1 MRYDVIII
9 GGGSAGC
16 ALAARLSENP
26 AGSVLLLEAG
36 PDFADFEHWPAE
48 LTDGSSQ
55 VASTPG
61 GPYNWSYQAT
71 GTAEQARPM
80 QIARGRAMGGSG
92 AVNGQV
98 FLRGLPEDYDG
109 WAALGND
116 QWAYQ
121 QVLPYFR
128 RLESDANVP
137 DDFHGSDGP
146 IPVLRAPRE
155 SWHPFQQA
163 FVDTCVA
170 MGYPADADMNHPDS
184 GGVGAAPMNNPAGI
198 RMSCA
203 LAHLAAARHRLNLTI
218 RGNVTARRILF
229 DGRTAVG
236 VEAESGGEIFQVFGN
251 EIVVSCSGIASPRLL
266 MLSGIGP
273 AEHLRELDIPI
284 VQDLPGVGQNLR
296 DHPLVYVDTAL
307 QPDYVEPDFGG
318 SRIQTMLR
326 YTTAGSASR
335 NDMQVYVNN
344 VASGPSPLGS
354 GPNDDSSRPYDNP
367 SRPYDN
373 PSRPYDNPS
382 RPYDDSSRHSHNLPR
397 HSRESGNPEDRA
409 QRLILRMTC
418 ILQQAESAGVL
429 RLVSANPHD
438 KPHIDYRYL
447 RTEGDRRRLRE
458 AVRLCRQILA
468 QPAFASIVG
477 APVSPTA
484 AVSGDDD
491 ALDAWLLRNVFTTF
505 HTSGSCKMGPA
516 DDRTAV
522 VDQYCRVHGVN
533 NLRVVDISICPD
545 VVRANTN
552 ATAVMIGE
560 RAAAFFQ

>member
-1 MRYDVIII
+1 MAGVMRYDVIVI

-16 ALAARLSENP
+16 ALAARLSEDP
-26 AGSVLLLEAG
+26 SRSVLLLEAG
-36 PDFADFEHWPAE
+36 PDFVEFERLPAE
-48 LTDGSSQ
+48 LRDGYSQ
-55 VASTPG
+55 EASTPG
-61 GPYNWSYQAT
+61 GPYNWSYQAI

-80 QIARGRAMGGSG
+80 QIARGRVMGGSG

-109 WAALGND
+109 WAALGNAE
-116 QWAYQ
+116 WAYEKA
-121 QVLPYFR
+121 LPYFR
-128 RLESDANVP
+128 QLESDADVQ
-137 DDFHGSDGP
+137 DDFHGGNGP
-146 IPVLRAPRE
+146 VPVVRAPRE

-170 MGYPADADMNHPDS
+170 MGYPADGDMNHPES

-203 LAHLAAARHRLNLTI
+203 LAYLAAARHRLNLTI

-229 DGRTAVG
+229 DGQTAVG
-236 VEAESGGEIFQVFGN
+236 VEAESGGEIFQAFGN
-251 EIVVSCSGIASPRLL
+251 EIVVSCSGIASPQLL

-273 AEHLRELDIPI
+273 ADRLRELGIPVI
-284 VQDLPGVGQNLR
+284 CDLPGVGQNLR

-307 QPDYVEPDFGG
+307 HSDYVEPDFNG

-326 YTTAGSASR
+326 FTTVGSTSR

-354 GPNDDSSRPYDNP
+354 GP
-367 SRPYDN
+367 
-373 PSRPYDNPS
+373 
-382 RPYDDSSRHSHNLPR
+382 
-397 HSRESGNPEDRA
+397 GTDR
-409 QRLILRMTC
+409 RMLRMTC
-418 ILQQAESAGVL
+418 ILQQAESAGTL
-429 RLVSANPHD
+429 SLVSANPHD
-438 KPHIDYRYL
+438 KPRIDYRYL
-447 RTEGDRRRLRE
+447 RSEWDRRRLRE
-458 AVRLCRQILA
+458 AVRLCREILA
-468 QPAFASIVG
+468 QPAFASVVG
-477 APVSPTA
+477 EAVSPTEA
-484 AVSGDDD
+484 ESGDDV
-491 ALDAWLLRNVFTTF
+491 ALDEWLLRNVFTTF

-516 DDRTAV
+516 SDGMAV
-522 VDQYCRVHGVN
+522 VDQRCRAHGVN

-560 RAAAFFQ
+560 RAAAFFS

>member
-16 ALAARLSENP
+16 ALAARLSEDP

-146 IPVLRAPRE
+146 IPVVRAPRE

-203 LAHLAAARHRLNLTI
+203 LAYLATARHRLSLTI

-354 GPNDDSSRPYDNP
+354 GPGTDHPM
-367 SRPYDN
+367 
-373 PSRPYDNPS
+373 
-382 RPYDDSSRHSHNLPR
+382 
-397 HSRESGNPEDRA
+397 
-409 QRLILRMTC
+409 LRMTC

-477 APVSPTA
+477 APVSPPA

>member
-1 MRYDVIII
+1 MPYDVIII

-16 ALAARLSENP
+16 ALAARLSEDP
-26 AGSVLLLEAG
+26 TRSVLLLEAG
-36 PDFADFEHWPAE
+36 PDFSEFERWPAE
-48 LTDGSSQ
+48 LRDGNSQ
-55 VASTPG
+55 LASTPG
-61 GPYNWSYQAT
+61 GPYNWSYQAI
-71 GTAEQARPM
+71 GTSEQARPM
-80 QIARGRAMGGSG
+80 EIARGRVMGGSG

-116 QWAYQ
+116 EWGYQ
-121 QVLPYFR
+121 NVLPYFR
-128 RLESDANVP
+128 RLESDADVR
-137 DDFHGSDGP
+137 DDFHGGDGP
-146 IPVLRAPRE
+146 IPVGRAPRE
-155 SWHPFQQA
+155 TWHPFQQA

-170 MGYPADADMNHPDS
+170 MGYPADGDMNHPES

-198 RMSCA
+198 RMNCA
-203 LAHLAAARHRLNLTI
+203 LAYLAAARHRLNLTV

-229 DGRTAVG
+229 ERGSTGSSRAGTTPRALG
-236 VEAESGGEIFQVFGN
+236 VEAESGGEIFQAFGN
-251 EIVVSCSGIASPRLL
+251 EVVVSCSGIASPQLL

-273 AEHLRELDIPI
+273 VDQLRELQIPV

-307 QPDYVEPDFGG
+307 RADYVEPDFSG

-326 YTTAGSASR
+326 YTTAGSAAR

-354 GPNDDSSRPYDNP
+354 GPGVDQ
-367 SRPYDN
+367 
-373 PSRPYDNPS
+373 
-382 RPYDDSSRHSHNLPR
+382 
-397 HSRESGNPEDRA
+397 A
-409 QRLILRMTC
+409 MLRMTC
-418 ILQQAESAGVL
+418 ILQQAESAGEL
-429 RLVSANPHD
+429 RPVSANPHD

-447 RTEGDRRRLRE
+447 RSERDRQRLRE
-458 AVRLCRQILA
+458 AVRLCRDILA
-468 QPAFASIVG
+468 QPAFAGIVG
-477 APVSPTA
+477 PAVSPTES
-484 AVSGDDD
+484 VLGDDA
-491 ALDAWLLRNVFTTF
+491 ALDDWLLRNVFTTF

-516 DDRTAV
+516 DDGMAV
-522 VDQYCRVHGVN
+522 VDQHCRVHGVQ

-560 RAAAFFQ
+560 RAAEFFT

>member
-1 MRYDVIII
+1 MRYDVIVI

-16 ALAARLSENP
+16 ALAARLSEDP
-26 AGSVLLLEAG
+26 SRSILLLEAG
-36 PDFADFEHWPAE
+36 PDFVEFERWPAE
-48 LTDGSSQ
+48 LLDGYSQ
-55 VASTPG
+55 EASTPG

-80 QIARGRAMGGSG
+80 QIARGRAIGGSG
-92 AVNGQV
+92 SVNGQV
-98 FLRGLPEDYDG
+98 FLRGLPEDYDA

-116 QWAYQ
+116 EWAYQ
-121 QVLPYFR
+121 RVLPYFR
-128 RLESDANVP
+128 RLESDADVQ

-146 IPVLRAPRE
+146 IPVVRAPRE

-163 FVDTCVA
+163 FVVTCVA
-170 MGYPADADMNHPDS
+170 MGYPADADMNHPES

-203 LAHLAAARHRLNLTI
+203 LAHLATARHRLNLTI
-218 RGNVTARRILF
+218 RGNFTARRILF
-229 DGRTAVG
+229 NGLTAVG
-236 VEAESGGEIFQVFGN
+236 VEAESGGEIFQVFGQ
-251 EIVVSCSGIASPRLL
+251 EIVVSCSGIASPQLL

-273 AEHLRELDIPI
+273 AAHLRELGIPVI
-284 VQDLPGVGQNLR
+284 SDLPGVGQNLR
-296 DHPLVYVDTAL
+296 DHPLVYVDSAL
-307 QPDYVEPDFGG
+307 RPDYVEPAFGG

-326 YTTAGSASR
+326 FTTAGSSSR
-335 NDMQVYVNN
+335 NDMQLYVNN

-354 GPNDDSSRPYDNP
+354 GPGTDQ
-367 SRPYDN
+367 
-373 PSRPYDNPS
+373 
-382 RPYDDSSRHSHNLPR
+382 
-397 HSRESGNPEDRA
+397 A
-409 QRLILRMTC
+409 TLRMTC

-429 RLVSANPHD
+429 RLASADPHD

-447 RTEGDRRRLRE
+447 RSEQDLRRLRE
-458 AVRLCRQILA
+458 AVRLCREILA
-468 QPAFASIVG
+468 QPEFALIAG
-477 APVSPTA
+477 DAVSPIESTL
-484 AVSGDDD
+484 SDDG
-491 ALDAWLLRNVFTTF
+491 ALDDWLLRNVFTTF

-516 DDRTAV
+516 DDGMAV

-560 RAAAFFQ
+560 RAAAFFP